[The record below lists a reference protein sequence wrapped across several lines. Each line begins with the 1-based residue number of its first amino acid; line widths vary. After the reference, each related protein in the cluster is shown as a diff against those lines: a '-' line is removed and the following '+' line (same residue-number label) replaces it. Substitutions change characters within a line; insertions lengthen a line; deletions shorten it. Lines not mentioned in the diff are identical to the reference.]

1 MSALGLLHSVALVA
15 IKAYGRRYEIGD
27 KLPPLSA
34 ADLDQLGDRVAPGL
48 TAEQV
53 EALIGEGRLPAD
65 ALARLDAVEEV
76 AAIVIP
82 AAAPPS
88 DGQTGGHPQAGAES
102 LAGAASAGEGGG
114 TAPPSHTDTPDDA
127 SKGTGATEGA
137 PGGAAGQAP
146 NPAAAGEADR
156 TEPPLPGSEGV
167 SAQDQAPAANGRK
180 GKK

>member
-53 EALIGEGRLPAD
+53 EALVAAGRLPPD
-65 ALARLDAVEEV
+65 ALARLDAGEEV
-76 AAIVIP
+76 AEI
-82 AAAPPS
+82 
-88 DGQTGGHPQAGAES
+88 PQADAAS
-102 LAGAASAGEGGG
+102 LAGAGSAGAAGG
-114 TAPPSHTDTPDDA
+114 TAPAASTDTPDDA
-127 SKGTGATEGA
+127 SKSTGAAEGI

-146 NPAAAGEADR
+146 NPTPAEDAAR
-156 TEPPLPGSEGV
+156 TEPPASGSEGV

-180 GKK
+180 GRK